1 MAAEKSVE
9 LDDKTFGNIIKEEID
24 RINAEKR
31 PEMWLNDVSVK
42 QERKNF

>member
-9 LDDKTFGNIIKEEID
+9 LDDKTFENIIEEKID

-31 PEMWLNDVSVK
+31 PGMWLNDVSIK